1 MNKSSVRRDFPVT
14 EREHDGACKE
24 AAVFAVK
31 LGGNTEEFVPYGFL
45 RVFYLPKIGNIT
57 IRRQDNGNHKDPVQD
72 LSFGRGDAQGV
83 V

>member
-45 RVFYLPKIGNIT
+45 RVFYLPKIGI
-57 IRRQDNGNHKDPVQD
+57 
-72 LSFGRGDAQGV
+72 L
-83 V
+83 

>member
-24 AAVFAVK
+24 TAVFAVK

-45 RVFYLPKIGNIT
+45 RVFYLPKIGNII
-57 IRRQDNGNHKDPVQD
+57 IRR
-72 LSFGRGDAQGV
+72 
-83 V
+83 